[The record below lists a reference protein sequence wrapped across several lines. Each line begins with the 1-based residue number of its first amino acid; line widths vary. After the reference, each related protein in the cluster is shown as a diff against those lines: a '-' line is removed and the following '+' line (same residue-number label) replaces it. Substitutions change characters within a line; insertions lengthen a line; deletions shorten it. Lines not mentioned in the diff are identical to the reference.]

1 MSLHTCKLL
10 PRGGVFYTQALYRG
24 YNACMSIVFA
34 GTMDRFREL
43 RAPVRS
49 LVFLFW
55 IYVFTG
61 ALTSIFTQVL
71 LYERYSSVAL
81 NVTAMVIFF
90 TGLMVGFCV
99 YGYVASLFHLN
110 IKQGFVWSFFVMGAA
125 VVYIWASHTSVMAY
139 IAMFVSGIGQGL
151 FWLTIHTFELTETRD
166 HERDFYSSLLSMGGQ
181 ILGLAGPA
189 CATLLIWLSGTVL
202 HWGNFTLLF
211 LAAPLVYLLGFFCF
225 SAIRDYRPERIEG
238 TDLVHFL
245 TDRKN
250 LAAQPY
256 LAAVGFEHIIGSI
269 VMPLAILSIVG
280 SAVSVGLYNTMFA
293 VFSTLCLL
301 LLAQY
306 RKPANRLQILGIA
319 SVVLA
324 ASTVWIG
331 YEFTLVALVVYA
343 IIAGIFSPMF
353 QVSVHVIDLQTME
366 SIGRPEKDFYAT
378 MIFRDLV
385 FWFTRTIGGLAF
397 LIMIAYFM
405 PNEKET
411 LRIGLYLVALGLLA
425 IYGGARNLLGT
436 TKPEPLLP

>member
-1 MSLHTCKLL
+1 MVS
-10 PRGGVFYTQALYRG
+10 
-24 YNACMSIVFA
+24 S
-34 GTMDRFREL
+34 GTFESMLVKTIKHFREM

-61 ALTSIFTQVL
+61 ALTNVFTQVL

-81 NVTAMVIFF
+81 NVTAMIIFF
-90 TGLMVGFCV
+90 TGLMFGFCV
-99 YGYVASLFHLN
+99 YGYVASLLRLN
-110 IKQGFVWSFFVMGAA
+110 IKQGFAWSFFVMGAA
-125 VVYIWASHTSVMAY
+125 VVYILMSHTSAMAY
-139 IAMFVSGIGQGL
+139 LAMFVSGIGQGL

-256 LAAVGFEHIIGSI
+256 LAAVGFEHVIGSTI
-269 VMPLAILSIVG
+269 VPLSILAIVG
-280 SAVSVGLYNTMFA
+280 SAVAVGLYHTLFA
-293 VFSTLCLL
+293 IFSALCVLL
-301 LLAQY
+301 IAQY
-306 RKPANRLQILGIA
+306 RKPTNRLQILGVA
-319 SVVLA
+319 SVMFAVFTAWL
-324 ASTVWIG
+324 G
-331 YEFTLVALVVYA
+331 YEFTLAALFVYT
-343 IIAGIFSPMF
+343 IIAGIFAPMIH
-353 QVSVHVIDLQTME
+353 VSTHVIDLQTME

-385 FWFTRTIGGLAF
+385 FWVTRTIGGLAF

-411 LRIGLYLVALGLLA
+411 LRIGLYLVALGLLLV
-425 IYGGARNLLGT
+425 YLGARHLLGK
-436 TKPEPLLP
+436 TKSRVTF